1 MESELIRRMRE
12 ALDAM
17 DPVTRTVFER
27 VRLDGQDYAQIAKE
41 LGLTIREV
49 ERRFADTLL
58 QIWRYLDRAE
68 RP

>member
-1 MESELIRRMRE
+1 MKSELIRRMRE

-27 VRLDGQDYAQIAKE
+27 VRLDGRDYAQIANE

-49 ERRFADTLL
+49 EERFADALL
-58 QIWRYLDRAE
+58 QIWRHLDRAE

>member
-1 MESELIRRMRE
+1 MKSELIDRMRA

-27 VRLDGQDYAQIAKE
+27 VRLDGRDYVQIANE

-49 ERRFADTLL
+49 EQRFADALL
-58 QIWRYLDRAE
+58 QIWRQLDRTE

>member
-1 MESELIRRMRE
+1 MNSELIDRMRE

-27 VRLDGQDYAQIAKE
+27 VRLDGRDYVQIADE
-41 LGLTIREV
+41 TGLTIREV
-49 ERRFADTLL
+49 EQRFADALL
-58 QIWRYLDRAE
+58 QIWWHLDRAG

>member
-1 MESELIRRMRE
+1 MKSEMIDRMRA

-17 DPVTRTVFER
+17 APVTRTVFER
-27 VRLDGQDYAQIAKE
+27 VRLDGRDYVQIANE

-49 ERRFADTLL
+49 EQRFADALL
-58 QIWRYLDRAE
+58 QIWRQLDRTE

>member
-1 MESELIRRMRE
+1 MESELVRRMRA

-49 ERRFADTLL
+49 ERRFADALL